1 MRPLFGSEEKA
12 ELMAYLDEDGFF
24 TEFKKTEAFE
34 CQIAEFTGAR
44 HCIVVNN
51 GTVSLTLA
59 AIALGVGPGDEV
71 IVPDYTMIATPNS
84 VKMLG
89 AQPVFVDVDP
99 DTLILDMAATR
110 AAITPRTRAIML
122 VSANGRAPACGIKA
136 FEDLAHETGV
146 ALIEDAAQSL
156 GSRYADGRH
165 IGRAGAIGSFSFS
178 APKIISTG
186 QGGALITDDDGL
198 ANKLRRLKDF
208 GRAAGGTD
216 VHDSIGYNFKFTELQ
231 ACVGLAQM
239 RQLPERIERKKEIWR
254 RYTEGLTGI
263 PGIQLFA
270 HDLNH
275 PGAADAL
282 VNAVIAGGQLDG
294 VVVAHGVVA
303 FGPLAELDAATLAA
317 LTQLNYTGPIQL
329 IHAAIP
335 SLTTSTEAGN
345 EPFVLTI
352 SGVIADMP
360 TAGMAAYGA
369 GKAGLKAF
377 MMAGQRELRR
387 TGIRLIDTRPPH
399 TETGLAGRAIAGTA
413 PTMPQG
419 LSPEAVAGRIVAA
432 IVTEE
437 KDVPADAFVA

>member
-1 MRPLFGSEEKA
+1 MSETQEFIPQMRPLFGGEEKA

-34 CQIAEFTGAR
+34 RQIAEFTGAR

-59 AIALGVGPGDEV
+59 AIAVGVGPGDEV

-99 DTLILDMAATR
+99 DTLILDLAATR
-110 AAITPRTRAIML
+110 AAITPKTRAIML
-122 VSANGRAPACGIKA
+122 VSANGRAPACGIAA
-136 FEDLAHETGV
+136 FEALARETGV

-156 GSRYADGRH
+156 GSVYPDGRH

-186 QGGALITDDDGL
+186 QGGALITDDDAL
-198 ANKLRRLKDF
+198 ADKLRRLKDF

-239 RQLPERIERKKEIWR
+239 RQLPARIERKKDIWR
-254 RYTEGLTGI
+254 RYAEGLAGI

-270 HDLNH
+270 HDLSLCT
-275 PGAADAL
+275 PWFIDCR
-282 VNAVIAGGQLDG
+282 
-294 VVVAHGVVA
+294 
-303 FGPLAELDAATLAA
+303 AERREALAA
-317 LTQLNYTGPIQL
+317 HLKAQGIGTRTMYPPIHQQKAYDLPGQHPVAEDIGRSGLWLPSMIQL
-329 IHAAIP
+329 TDAQIERICQ
-335 SLTTSTEAGN
+335 S
-345 EPFVLTI
+345 
-352 SGVIADMP
+352 
-360 TAGMAAYGA
+360 
-369 GKAGLKAF
+369 
-377 MMAGQRELRR
+377 
-387 TGIRLIDTRPPH
+387 IRSFYL
-399 TETGLAGRAIAGTA
+399 G
-413 PTMPQG
+413 
-419 LSPEAVAGRIVAA
+419 
-432 IVTEE
+432 
-437 KDVPADAFVA
+437 